1 MTNTEILDLIANF
14 QQVKSKEYDGSYAYS
29 SGYLGSALGF
39 LLSAQ
44 NATEFKAFK
53 QNIIDCMKNN
63 VNSVSSN

>member
-1 MTNTEILDLIANF
+1 MTNTEILDLIATF
-14 QQVKSKEYDGSYAYS
+14 QQVKSKEYDGSHAYC

-53 QNIIDCMKNN
+53 QNVIETMKRNIAK
-63 VNSVSSN
+63 